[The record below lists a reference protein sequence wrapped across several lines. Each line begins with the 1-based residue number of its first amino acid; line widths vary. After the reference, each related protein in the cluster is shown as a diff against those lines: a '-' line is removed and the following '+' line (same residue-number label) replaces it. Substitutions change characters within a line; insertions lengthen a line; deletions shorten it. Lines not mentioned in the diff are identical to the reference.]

1 MKKFQESDRY
11 IYPFTEKSVVI
22 DCGGHKGDFTA
33 GMYDRYGCT
42 IYVLEPVF
50 EFRKII
56 SERFKDH
63 TKYPRIVVLETGIA
77 GSTRPAKILLQDNAS
92 GEFAQG
98 PSFETVQLTGVGEFL
113 AQWGLGQVSLL
124 KLNVEGTEYEVLE
137 AILDKGLVERFDNLQ
152 VQPHWNAP
160 YSVSRW
166 HGIAARLGETHEIT
180 FCETGVWYNW
190 RKRGL

>member
-11 IYPFTEKSVVI
+11 IYPFTEKSIVI
-22 DCGGHKGDFTA
+22 DCGGYRGDFAA
-33 GMYDRYGCT
+33 GMYDRYSCT

-50 EFRKII
+50 EFREII

-77 GSTRPAKILLQDNAS
+77 GSTRPAKIFLQDNAS

-98 PSFETVQLTGVGEFL
+98 PEFETVQLTGIGEFL
-113 AQWGLGQVSLL
+113 DEWKLGHVDLL
-124 KLNVEGTEYEVLE
+124 KLNIEGGEYEVME
-137 AILDKGLVERFDNLQ
+137 TIIDYGLVGRFDNLQ
-152 VQPHWNAP
+152 VQPHWVVP
-160 YSVSRW
+160 GDLKRW
-166 HGIAARLGETHEIT
+166 HQIKVRMNETHELT
-180 FCETGVWYNW
+180 FCEPGVWYNW

>member
-1 MKKFQESDRY
+1 MKKFEESDRY
-11 IYPFTEKSVVI
+11 DYPFTEKSIVI
-22 DCGGHKGDFTA
+22 DCGGHRGDFAA
-33 GMYDRYGCT
+33 GIYDRYGCT

-98 PSFETVQLTGVGEFL
+98 PAFETVQLTGIAEFL
-113 AQWGLGQVSLL
+113 ARWGLGHVDLL

-137 AILDKGLVERFDNLQ
+137 AILDKELVNRFDNIQ
-152 VQPHWNAP
+152 VQPHWVVRG
-160 YSVSRW
+160 SEVRW
-166 HGIAARLGETHEIT
+166 VQIQDRMDQTHELT
-180 FCETGVWYNW
+180 FRDPGVWYNW